1 MATKEGTKELA
12 DWDKVFR
19 ALSHESRRRVLTVVN
34 ARGGSMTAGEIAR
47 RFSCAWA
54 TTTRHLGVLRDAGL
68 LVQERQGREIIYR
81 LDRERLAGVVSS
93 WLHWFQIE
101 ENKKLEGEGK

>member
-47 RFSCAWA
+47 
-54 TTTRHLGVLRDAGL
+54 HD
-68 LVQERQGREIIYR
+68 
-81 LDRERLAGVVSS
+81 
-93 WLHWFQIE
+93 
-101 ENKKLEGEGK
+101 